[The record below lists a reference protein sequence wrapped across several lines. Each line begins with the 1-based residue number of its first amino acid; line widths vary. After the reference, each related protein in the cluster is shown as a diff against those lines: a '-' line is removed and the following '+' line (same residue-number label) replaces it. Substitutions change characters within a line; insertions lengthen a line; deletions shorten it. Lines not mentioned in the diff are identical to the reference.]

1 MSGSAAGGAV
11 WIQSAGALVLLAVAV
26 HCAARLVQAGR
37 AAARPDVTDGADVL
51 MALGLAAMLS
61 PLGDP
66 IPPTAGVVV
75 FGLVAA
81 WSLVGAVGA
90 GEPGRRV
97 AWVWHAVGG
106 AAMVL
111 MFAMPVGAAW
121 TVLTWTLAAGFAL
134 FAAWSALAAAR
145 GVVAVTTSART
156 VPAMVLAPPV
166 TSLCHAVMAA
176 GMIFL
181 LLATASGG

>member
-1 MSGSAAGGAV
+1 VSGSAAGGAV

-26 HCAARLVQAGR
+26 HCGARLVQASR

-75 FGLVAA
+75 FGVVAA

-90 GEPGRRV
+90 GEPGRLV

-121 TVLTWTLAAGFAL
+121 TVLTWTLAAGFA
-134 FAAWSALAAAR
+134 WSALAAAR

-156 VPAMVLAPPV
+156 VPAVVLAPPV

-176 GMIFL
+176 GMVFL

>member
-1 MSGSAAGGAV
+1 
-11 WIQSAGALVLLAVAV
+11 
-26 HCAARLVQAGR
+26 
-37 AAARPDVTDGADVL
+37 
-51 MALGLAAMLS
+51 
-61 PLGDP
+61 
-66 IPPTAGVVV
+66 VVV

-81 WSLVGAVGA
+81 WSLVGAVSA

-156 VPAMVLAPPV
+156 VPAVLLAPPV

-176 GMIFL
+176 GMVFL

>member
-1 MSGSAAGGAV
+1 VSGSAAGGAV

-26 HCAARLVQAGR
+26 HC
-37 AAARPDVTDGADVL
+37 AARPDVTDGADVL

-66 IPPTAGVVV
+66 IPPTAGLVV

-90 GEPGRRV
+90 GEPRRRV
-97 AWVWHAVGG
+97 AWVWRAVGG

-134 FAAWSALAAAR
+134 FAAWSWR
-145 GVVAVTTSART
+145 RR
-156 VPAMVLAPPV
+156 
-166 TSLCHAVMAA
+166 
-176 GMIFL
+176 
-181 LLATASGG
+181 

>member
-1 MSGSAAGGAV
+1 MSGSAADGAV

-26 HCAARLVQAGR
+26 HCAARLVQASR

-75 FGLVAA
+75 FGVVAA

-121 TVLTWTLAAGFAL
+121 TVLTWTLAAGFA
-134 FAAWSALAAAR
+134 WSALAAAR

-156 VPAMVLAPPV
+156 VPAVVLAPPV

-176 GMIFL
+176 GMVFL